1 MTHLSLKRSICS
13 KFIPIGA
20 IALSGVFAIPPQ
32 SLSQPRRLPSQEMR
46 GVWLT
51 NIDSDVL
58 FTRDRLETGV
68 DRLSKLNFNTVYPT
82 VWSWG
87 YTLYPSQTAKLATG
101 AAQSLY
107 PNFQETGQPIGQ
119 ENGRDML
126 QELVTAAK
134 AKQIKVVPWFEFG
147 FMAPVNSELVKR
159 HPDWISRRSNGTSI
173 FVKEGKRLRVWLN
186 PFHPEVQAFLV
197 SMIGEVVTRYDVS
210 GIQLDDHFS
219 LPASLGY
226 DKYTV
231 ALYQKEHRGRRPPKN
246 WRNREWTRWRAN
258 KLTGLMAKV
267 FRTVKAR
274 NSNAVISLSPNPSE
288 FAYNNYLQDWVTWER
303 RGYVGELVL
312 QVYRSD
318 RRQFLSEL
326 NRPEV
331 VRAKKHIPVSIG
343 ILSGLK
349 NRHTPMPW
357 INQQVGWVRDRKFA
371 GVSFF
376 FFESLWNS
384 KNESSDTR
392 HEGFQK
398 LFPESASRPISG
410 WKSIQ
415 SRR

>member
-1 MTHLSLKRSICS
+1 MSHPTLKRSICS
-13 KFIPIGA
+13 KLIPASA
-20 IALSGVFAIPPQ
+20 IALSSVFAIPQ
-32 SLSQPRRLPSQEMR
+32 AMSQPGRLPSQEMR

-58 FTRDRLETGV
+58 FSRDRLETGI

-101 AAQSLY
+101 ASQSLY
-107 PNFQETGQPIGQ
+107 PNFQETGRPLGQ

-231 ALYQKEHRGRRPPKN
+231 ALYQKEHGGRRPPKN

-258 KLTGLMAKV
+258 KITGLMAKV
-267 FRTVKAR
+267 FQTVKAR
-274 NSNAVISLSPNPSE
+274 NNNAVISLSPNPAD

-303 RGYVGELVL
+303 RGYIGELVL

-343 ILSGLK
+343 ILTGLK

-357 INQQVGWVRDRKFA
+357 IDQQVNWVRDRKFA

-384 KNESSDTR
+384 ATESTDTR
-392 HEGFQK
+392 HQGFQK
-398 LFPESASRPISG
+398 LFPESASRPIG
-410 WKSIQ
+410 QWKSIQ

>member
-1 MTHLSLKRSICS
+1 MAHLTLKRSICS
-13 KFIPIGA
+13 KLTAMSA
-20 IALSGVFAIPPQ
+20 IALFVSSALPPA
-32 SLSQPRRLPSQEMR
+32 LSQPRRLPSPEMR

-58 FTRDRLETGV
+58 FSRDRLETGI
-68 DRLSKLNFNTVYPT
+68 DRLAKLNFNTVYPT

-87 YTLYPSQTAKLATG
+87 YTLYPSQTAQLATG
-101 AAQSLY
+101 ASQSLY
-107 PNFQETGQPIGQ
+107 PNFRETGKPIGQ

-126 QELVTAAK
+126 QELVTVAK

-159 HPDWISRRSNGTSI
+159 HPEWISRRSNGTSI
-173 FVKEGKRLRVWLN
+173 FIKEGKRQRVWLN
-186 PFHPEVQAFLV
+186 PFHPEVQTFLV
-197 SMIGEVVTRYDVS
+197 NMIGEVVTRYDVS

-231 ALYQKEHRGRRPPKN
+231 ALYQKEHGGRRPPKN
-246 WRNREWTRWRAN
+246 WRNAEWTRWRAN

-274 NSNAVISLSPNPSE
+274 NNNAVISLSPNPAD
-288 FAYNNYLQDWVTWER
+288 FAYNNYLQDWVAWER

-318 RRQFLSEL
+318 RRQFLAEL
-326 NRPEV
+326 SRPEV

-343 ILSGLK
+343 ILSGLRT
-349 NRHTPMPW
+349 RHTPMPW
-357 INQQVGWVRDRKFA
+357 INQQVAWVRDRKFA

-384 KNESSDTR
+384 RTESSDTR
-392 HEGFQK
+392 HAGFQK
-398 LFPESASRPISG
+398 LFPESASRPISP

>member
-1 MTHLSLKRSICS
+1 MPHLTLKRSIRS
-13 KFIPIGA
+13 KLTAISA
-20 IALSGVFAIPPQ
+20 IALYCVSATPQAI
-32 SLSQPRRLPSQEMR
+32 SQPRRLPSQELR

-58 FTRDRLETGV
+58 FTRNSLEKGV
-68 DRLSKLNFNTVYPT
+68 DRLSELNFNTVYPT

-87 YTLYPSQTAKLATG
+87 YTLYPSPTAKLATG

-107 PNFQETGQPIGQ
+107 PNFKETGRPIGQ
-119 ENGRDML
+119 DNGRDML
-126 QELVTAAK
+126 QELVTIAK
-134 AKQIKVVPWFEFG
+134 AKQMKVVPWFEFG
-147 FMAPVNSELVKR
+147 FMTPVNAELVKR
-159 HPDWISRRSNGTSI
+159 NPDWISRRSNGTSI
-173 FVKEGKRLRVWLN
+173 FIKEGKRQRVWIN
-186 PFHPEVQAFLV
+186 PFHPEVQALLV
-197 SMIGEVVTRYDVS
+197 NMIGEVVTRYDVS

-231 ALYQKEHRGRRPPKN
+231 ALYQKEHGGRRPPKN
-246 WRNREWTRWRAN
+246 WRNREWMRWRAN
-258 KLTGLMAKV
+258 KLTGLMAKI

-274 NSNAVISLSPNPSE
+274 NSNAVISLSPNPAD
-288 FAYNNYLQDWVTWER
+288 FAYNNYLQDWVSWER
-303 RGYVGELVL
+303 RGYLGELVL

-318 RRQFLSEL
+318 RRQFLGEL

-331 VRAKKHIPVSIG
+331 LRAKKHIPVSIG

-357 INQQVGWVRDRKFA
+357 INQQVSWVRDRKFA

-376 FFESLWNS
+376 FFESLWTS
-384 KNESSDTR
+384 STESSDTR
-392 HEGFQK
+392 HQGFQR
-398 LFPESASRPISG
+398 LFPASASRPPSR
-410 WKSIQ
+410 WKAIQ